1 MAMKS
6 DPDLVS
12 ARPLTLRI
20 PAAALFLVGVAL
32 IPLAYIGLQSGS
44 FGGLEFGP
52 SYGITIASV
61 LAIGL
66 LWWTGRALLA
76 GRRWAWGAS
85 TASSAVVFGVSVWW
99 VLTSETGLWWV
110 GVAVA
115 GVVLG
120 CLLAPRTRASI
131 DR

>member
-44 FGGLEFGP
+44 FGGSGFGP

-76 GRRWAWGAS
+76 GR
-85 TASSAVVFGVSVWW
+85 
-99 VLTSETGLWWV
+99 
-110 GVAVA
+110 
-115 GVVLG
+115 
-120 CLLAPRTRASI
+120 
-131 DR
+131 